1 MKRLLAGAWLLLAGS
16 CAVACGTRSG
26 SEPASCE
33 KPEDFPKADGA
44 PSGCKVVKLVACK
57 TTQGAVVLCDDDAS
71 NCGTPVDAGSCTN
84 ACSEIAYALECPEHG
99 TFLGN
104 PPGAPAGCIALSST
118 SATAL
123 ACCPCLDQ

>member
-1 MKRLLAGAWLLLAGS
+1 
-16 CAVACGTRSG
+16 
-26 SEPASCE
+26 
-33 KPEDFPKADGA
+33 
-44 PSGCKVVKLVACK
+44 VKLVACK